1 MIVTNAQ
8 LKILLNL
15 HSFLPNDEEFKNV
28 SSDYKQVIIK
38 YERILCNLLEQKM
51 LENEQTRLYL
61 EEKRT
66 KHE

>member
-1 MIVTNAQ
+1 MVVTNAQ
-8 LKILLNL
+8 LKTLLNL

-28 SSDYKQVIIK
+28 SPDYKQVIIK

-61 EEKRT
+61 EEKRV